1 MLLPFKDHRPVVA
14 DSAYVDPTAVVI
26 GDVTIA
32 EGASV
37 WPNVTIRADIDS
49 VTIGEDTNIQD
60 NSCIHED
67 FDFPVKIGSRC
78 VVGHS
83 VTLHGCDIEDECL
96 IGMGSTIMNG
106 CKIGTGSIIA
116 AGALLVEGTEVP
128 PRSVVMGSPGK
139 VRRDATDEAVDRIRA
154 GAAGYAERAQ
164 IHKKGL

>member
-1 MLLPFKDHRPVVA
+1 MLRPFEERRPVVA
-14 DSAYVDPTAVVI
+14 ESAYVDPTAVVI
-26 GDVTIA
+26 GDVTIG
-32 EGASV
+32 EGSSV

-60 NSCIHED
+60 NSVIHED
-67 FDFPVKIGSRC
+67 FGLPVSIGDRC

-83 VTLHGCDIEDECL
+83 CTIHGCIIEDDCL
-96 IGMGSTIMNG
+96 IGMGSTVMNG
-106 CKIGTGSIIA
+106 SKIGAGSIVA
-116 AGALLVEGTEVP
+116 AGALVLEGAEIP

-139 VRRDATDEAVDRIRA
+139 VRRETTEEDLESIRA